1 MSAGTSIH
9 SRNRFKTYQSSPN
22 NIPGLVLLLD
32 SSVGVTA
39 SAGAV
44 SSWADVTTGRG
55 TELIQ
60 GVPEL
65 RPSVGVSLN
74 GKPTIRFSR
83 DYLYCADFTKFN
95 LGTNSL
101 LMYVVCSLDS
111 GGSSGR
117 VSFISGKF
125 GHLNYPTGTT
135 NGVGR
140 YYIGKDNNNYVY
152 GAYWTNGLFNGY
164 DTIANFSTAYR
175 IYMLN
180 LQRVSTGT
188 MTNGLYVHGRA
199 AMTTTATDNKG
210 NWVPNMPF
218 CVGAPCKHDGTLYTS
233 LNDIAVNSSTRE
245 FMAGNVAEV
254 GLFQRDFLFRGDE
267 ITLINQYLVRKW
279 GLSALSA

>member
-1 MSAGTSIH
+1 
-9 SRNRFKTYQSSPN
+9 
-22 NIPGLVLLLD
+22 
-32 SSVGVTA
+32 
-39 SAGAV
+39 
-44 SSWADVTTGRG
+44 
-55 TELIQ
+55 
-60 GVPEL
+60 
-65 RPSVGVSLN
+65 
-74 GKPTIRFSR
+74 
-83 DYLYCADFTKFN
+83 
-95 LGTNSL
+95 
-101 LMYVVCSLDS
+101 MYVVCSLDS